1 MKLIS
6 FLLLAA
12 VLWSQSDDP
21 SGKARRA
28 AELVLAGRPAEAI
41 PLYQDLVRAFPSDAG
56 ILLNLSIAE
65 FKAKRYSDAAVHA
78 KAALKIQPDSPAAN
92 LFLGSSYE
100 ELGEHAMA
108 LEPLEKV
115 LAARPQDRNARLMF
129 AEALLN
135 LERYETAA
143 AEFQK
148 ALDLASDNPRVW
160 YGLGR
165 AYEALS
171 EKVSHELKNINP
183 DSPYW
188 HALAGDLYLKQRRY
202 GSAFTHYRL
211 ALANN
216 STLPGVHAGLATV
229 YERTGH
235 TEWAKIEDQRERQ
248 SAADC
253 SKGGLGCDFAERHY
267 REIIQ
272 ITGASTDPEA
282 QYWASKAYA
291 GMAHEAYEHL
301 AQLPPSLEA
310 HMHKAKTL
318 DAGAL
323 PREAAAEWR
332 EALKLAPGD
341 VHVGTS
347 LAWSLYRAG
356 EFDAALSIL
365 RDLLHK
371 GANSRELNFLCGAT
385 LLNLDEP
392 ENAIPPL
399 ESAIRLDGSFLPAH
413 AALGQALLQ
422 TGKPALAI
430 PHFKAALPGDE
441 DAKTHFGLLRA
452 YQLTG
457 QTGLAERAKVDYQ
470 KALRAVETNDRLQE
484 AGTIL
489 AP

>member
-1 MKLIS
+1 MKPIL
-6 FLLLAA
+6 FLVLAP
-12 VLWSQSDDP
+12 VLWSQTDDP
-21 SGKARRA
+21 AGKARRA
-28 AELVLAGRPAEAI
+28 AELVLAGRPEEAI
-41 PLYQDLVRAFPSDAG
+41 PLYQDLVHAFPRDSG

-65 FKAKRYSDAAVHA
+65 FKAKHYGDAASHA
-78 KAALKIQPDSPAAN
+78 KAALKIQADLPAAN

-115 LAARPQDRNARLMF
+115 LAVQPRDRNARLML

-135 LERYETAA
+135 LERYEPAMA
-143 AEFQK
+143 QFENAR
-148 ALDLASDNPRVW
+148 DLAPENPQVW

-171 EKVSHELKNINP
+171 EKTFHQLETANAEA
-183 DSPYW
+183 PYW
-188 HALAGDLYLKQRRY
+188 HALAADLYLKQRRY

-211 ALANN
+211 ALAGNV
-216 STLPGVHAGLATV
+216 TLPGVHAGLATV

-235 TEWAKIEDQRERQ
+235 TEWAKIEKQRERE
-248 SAADC
+248 SAPDC
-253 SKGGLGCDFAERHY
+253 SKGGLACDFTER
-267 REIIQ
+267 RFSGIVQ
-272 ITGASTDPEA
+272 VTRTLTAPEA

-291 GMAHEAYEHL
+291 AMAHEAYEHL

-310 HMHKAKTL
+310 HLHKAKTL
-318 DAGAL
+318 DAGGFA
-323 PREAAAEWR
+323 REAAAEWR

-341 VHVGTS
+341 LHIGTS
-347 LAWSLYRAG
+347 FAWSLYRAD
-356 EFDAALSIL
+356 EFDAALSIV
-365 RDLLHK
+365 RDLLQK
-371 GANSRELNFLCGAT
+371 ETNSRELNFLCGAT

-399 ESAIRLDGSFLPAH
+399 ESAIRLDGNFLPAH

-430 PHFKAALPGDE
+430 PHLKAALSGDE

-457 QTGLAERAKVDYQ
+457 QTVLATHAKVEYQ
-470 KALRAVETNDRLQE
+470 KALRAAETNDRLQE
-484 AGTIL
+484 AGTIV

>member
-1 MKLIS
+1 MKPIL
-6 FLLLAA
+6 FLLLAP
-12 VLWSQSDDP
+12 VLWSQTDDP
-21 SGKARRA
+21 TGKARRA
-28 AELVLAGRPAEAI
+28 AELVLAGQPEKSI
-41 PLYQDLVRAFPSDAG
+41 PLYQDLVHTFPRDAG

-65 FKAKRYSDAAVHA
+65 FKARRYADAASHA
-78 KAALKIQPDSPAAN
+78 KAVLKIQPDSPAAN

-100 ELGEHAMA
+100 ELGEHALA

-115 LAARPQDRNARLMF
+115 LAVRPHDRNARLMF

-143 AEFQK
+143 AQFQN
-148 ALDLASDNPRVW
+148 AVDLASDNARVW

-171 EKVSHELKNINP
+171 EKISHQLENTNS

-202 GSAFTHYRL
+202 GSAFTYYRL
-211 ALANN
+211 ALASN
-216 STLPGVHAGLATV
+216 SNLPGVHAGLATV

-248 SAADC
+248 STPDC
-253 SKGGLGCDFAERHY
+253 SKGGLACDFTEHRY
-267 REIIQ
+267 REISQ
-272 ITGASTDPEA
+272 VTSALAGPEA
-282 QYWASKAYA
+282 QYWASKAFA
-291 GMAHEAYEHL
+291 KMAHAAYEHL
-301 AQLPPSLEA
+301 AQLPGSLEA
-310 HMHKAKTL
+310 HLHKAKAL

-323 PREAAAEWR
+323 AREAAAEWR

-341 VHVGTS
+341 VHIETA

-356 EFDAALSIL
+356 EFDSALSIL
-365 RDLLHK
+365 RELLHR
-371 GANSRELNFLCGAT
+371 GINTRELNFLCGAT
-385 LLNLDEP
+385 LLNLDNP
-392 ENAIPPL
+392 ESAIPPL
-399 ESAIRLDGSFLPAH
+399 ESAIRLDGNFLPAR

-422 TGKPALAI
+422 TGKPALAV
-430 PHFKAALPGDE
+430 PHLKAALPGDE

-457 QTGLAERAKVDYQ
+457 QTELAEQAKMEYQ
-470 KALRAVETNDRLQE
+470 KALRAAETNDRLQE
-484 AGTIL
+484 AGTIV